1 MNGKEPHQMKR
12 ARHSSRH
19 SARFAVIAGCALL
32 AGIMASCGGTAPSS
46 TSSGTTFKIP
56 QSPVRAGQIDPPP
69 GSALTSGPIGANPS
83 KEHGVQLNVLSG
95 ILHDQPIYD
104 GNFADPFALRTP
116 NTLYIY
122 ASSSG
127 PSRDNPAANVPVI
140 GLARDNGF
148 AGQFLGDAL
157 PTLPKWTV
165 SGFQWGPAVWARP
178 DGTYV
183 LYYSTP
189 ATIPLG
195 CLATPPA
202 TGCVRTTT
210 GETAAACISRAT
222 ATNPAGPFTDNS
234 SSAFICPIDEGGAI
248 DPSVFVSSNGTAYL
262 LWKSDGDCC
271 HKPTVIYSQQLSADG
286 LSTVGPPHPM
296 IGATQPWEGGLVE
309 GPSMIEENSDF
320 WLFYSAN
327 TWGNSHYGIGI
338 ARCVSAI
345 GPCTKPLAHAWLAS
359 DGNDQGPGGQE
370 FYTTGP
376 LVWMVRHSLAPGQ
389 SGNGA
394 QRGLYLSL
402 LAFPNG
408 QLPRLA
414 AAAPAAAL
422 AEAVV
427 YYGDPSLPKSAQ
439 ADYLELMRKVGGSL
453 SATSNAGLIT
463 DASVACDAL
472 GNGKKVGSI
481 LTTLKGRDLDT
492 FDSHLLI
499 LLAAEYQCPSRTTQA
514 TQVMVASL
522 NQSAATT

>member
-1 MNGKEPHQMKR
+1 MKW
-12 ARHSSRH
+12 ARHSGRY
-19 SARFAVIAGCALL
+19 RLCAVGCALL
-32 AGIMASCGGTAPSS
+32 ACIMASCGGSAPSS
-46 TSSGTTFKIP
+46 TGSAPTVRIQIP
-56 QSPVRAGQIDPPP
+56 RSPVRAGQIDPPP
-69 GSALTSGPIGANPS
+69 GSSLTSGPIGAHPS
-83 KEHGVQLNVLSG
+83 REHGVQLNVISG
-95 ILHDQPIYD
+95 VLNDQPIYD

-127 PSRDNPAANVPVI
+127 PSRNNPAANVPVI
-140 GLARDNGF
+140 GLARNNGF

-157 PTLPKWTV
+157 PNLPKWTV
-165 SGFQWGPAVWARP
+165 PGFQWGPSVWARP

-202 TGCVRTTT
+202 TGCVHAAA
-210 GETAAACISRAT
+210 GETSAACISRAT
-222 ATNPAGPFTDNS
+222 ATNPAGPFSDNS
-234 SSAFICPIDEGGAI
+234 SAPFICPIDQGGAI
-248 DPSVFVSSNGTAYL
+248 DPSVFVSSDGTAFL

-309 GPSMIEENSDF
+309 GPSMIEENNDF

-327 TWGNSHYGIGI
+327 TWGNSHYGIGL
-338 ARCVSAI
+338 ARCASAI
-345 GPCTKPLAHAWLAS
+345 GPCTKPLDHSWLATNGI
-359 DGNDQGPGGQE
+359 DRGPGGQE

-389 SGNGA
+389 SGNSA

-402 LAFPNG
+402 LAFPIG

-414 AAAPAAAL
+414 AAAPSAAL
-422 AEAVV
+422 AAAVV
-427 YYGDPSLPKSAQ
+427 YYGDPSLPKAPQ
-439 ADYLELMRKVGGSL
+439 ADYLDLMHKVGGSL
-453 SATSNAGLIT
+453 AATSNTALIA
-463 DASVACDAL
+463 DASLTCDAL
-472 GNGKKVGSI
+472 SKGKNVGAI
-481 LTTLKGRDLDT
+481 LTTLKGRGLDT
-492 FDSHLLI
+492 FDSHLVI
-499 LLAAEYQCPSRTTQA
+499 LLATEYQCPSRTTQA
-514 TQVMVASL
+514 TAVMVASL
-522 NQSAATT
+522 NQTSATS

>member
-1 MNGKEPHQMKR
+1 MTSAKHFSHHSVR
-12 ARHSSRH
+12 A
-19 SARFAVIAGCALL
+19 AGIAAFALVAC
-32 AGIMASCGGTAPSS
+32 IMASCGGNAPSS
-46 TSSGTTFKIP
+46 GSTATVASIKLPKTV
-56 QSPVRAGQIDPPP
+56 VRAGQIDPPP
-69 GSALTSGPIGANPS
+69 GSSLTSGPIGADPA
-83 KEHGVQLNVLSG
+83 KEHGVQLNVISG
-95 ILHDQPIYD
+95 ILNDQPIYD

-127 PSRDNPAANVPVI
+127 PSRNNPAANVPII

-148 AGQFLGDAL
+148 AGKFAGDAL
-157 PTLPKWTV
+157 PTPPKWTV
-165 SGFQWGPAVWARP
+165 PAFQWGPAVWARS

-222 ATNPAGPFTDNS
+222 ATNAAGPFTDNS
-234 SSAFICPIDEGGAI
+234 SSAFICPIDQGGAI
-248 DPSVFVSSNGTAYL
+248 DPSVFVSSNGTPYL

-271 HKPTVIYSQQLSADG
+271 HKPTVIYSQQLAADG

-296 IGATQPWEGGLVE
+296 IGASQPWEGGLVE
-309 GPSMIEENSDF
+309 GPSMIEEHNDF

-327 TWGNSHYGIGI
+327 TWGNSHYGIGL
-338 ARCVSAI
+338 ARCASAI
-345 GPCTKPLAHAWLAS
+345 GPCTKPLDHAWLAS
-359 DGNDQGPGGQE
+359 DGNDKGPGGQE

-389 SGNGA
+389 AGNNA
-394 QRGLYLSL
+394 ERGLYLSL

-427 YYGDPSLPKSAQ
+427 YFGDPSLPKSPQ
-439 ADYLELMRKVGGSL
+439 ADYLELMRKVGPSL
-453 SATSNAGLIT
+453 SATSNSGLIA
-463 DASVACDAL
+463 DAGVACDAL
-472 GNGKKVGSI
+472 GNSKKVKAIIS
-481 LTTLKGRDLDT
+481 TLKGRDLDT
-492 FDSHLLI
+492 FDSHLVI
-499 LLAAEYQCPSRTTQA
+499 LLAAEYTCPARAAQA
-514 TQVMVASL
+514 TQVMVAAL
-522 NQSAATT
+522 NQTAATS

>member
-1 MNGKEPHQMKR
+1 MKR
-12 ARHSSRH
+12 AKHLSRY
-19 SARFAVIAGCALL
+19 SVRVAGIACCALVACIL
-32 AGIMASCGGTAPSS
+32 ASCGGSASSS
-46 TSSGTTFKIP
+46 TSSSTTIKIP
-56 QSPVRAGQIDPPP
+56 QSSVRAGQIDPPP
-69 GSALTSGPIGANPS
+69 GSSLTSGPIGANPS
-83 KEHGVQLNVLSG
+83 KERGVQLNVISG
-95 ILHDQPIYD
+95 ILNDQPIYD

-127 PSRDNPAANVPVI
+127 RSRDNPAANVPVI
-140 GLARDNGF
+140 GLARNKGF
-148 AGQFLGDAL
+148 AGQFLGDAM
-157 PTLPKWTV
+157 PNLPKWTV
-165 SGFQWGPAVWARP
+165 SGFQWGPSVWARP

-202 TGCVRTTT
+202 TGCVRTAT

-222 ATNPAGPFTDNS
+222 ATSPAGPFTDSS
-234 SSAFICPIDEGGAI
+234 SSAFICPIDQGGAI

-286 LSTVGPPHPM
+286 LSTVGPPHSM
-296 IGATQPWEGGLVE
+296 IGATQSWEGGLVE
-309 GPSMIEENSDF
+309 GPSMIEEHNDF

-327 TWGNSHYGIGI
+327 TWGNSHYGIGL
-338 ARCVSAI
+338 ARCASAI
-345 GPCTKPLAHAWLAS
+345 GPCTKPLDHAWLAT
-359 DGNDQGPGGQE
+359 DGNDKGPGGQE

-389 SGNGA
+389 TGNSA

-427 YYGDPSLPKSAQ
+427 YLGDPSLPKSPQ
-439 ADYLELMRKVGGSL
+439 AAYLDLMRKVGGAPA
-453 SATSNAGLIT
+453 ATDKARLIS
-463 DASVACDAL
+463 DANLTCDAL
-472 GNGKKVGSI
+472 GKNMNVGAI
-481 LTTLKGRDLDT
+481 LNTLKGRDLDT

-499 LLAAEYQCPSRTTQA
+499 LLAAEYQCPSRTNQA
-514 TQVMVASL
+514 TAVMVASL
-522 NQSAATT
+522 NQTSATS

>member
-1 MNGKEPHQMKR
+1 MKR

-222 ATNPAGPFTDNS
+222 ATNPAGPFTDNFELGVHLPYRRGRS
-234 SSAFICPIDEGGAI
+234 HRPQR
-248 DPSVFVSSNGTAYL
+248 VR
-262 LWKSDGDCC
+262 
-271 HKPTVIYSQQLSADG
+271 
-286 LSTVGPPHPM
+286 
-296 IGATQPWEGGLVE
+296 LVQWDRV
-309 GPSMIEENSDF
+309 PAVEE
-320 WLFYSAN
+320 
-327 TWGNSHYGIGI
+327 
-338 ARCVSAI
+338 R
-345 GPCTKPLAHAWLAS
+345 
-359 DGNDQGPGGQE
+359 
-370 FYTTGP
+370 
-376 LVWMVRHSLAPGQ
+376 
-389 SGNGA
+389 
-394 QRGLYLSL
+394 RGLLPQADRHLFPATVRRWPLDSGAASSHDRRYPALGGRLGRGAFDDRGEQRL
-402 LAFPNG
+402 LAVLLR
-408 QLPRLA
+408 Q
-414 AAAPAAAL
+414 
-422 AEAVV
+422 
-427 YYGDPSLPKSAQ
+427 
-439 ADYLELMRKVGGSL
+439 YLG
-453 SATSNAGLIT
+453 
-463 DASVACDAL
+463 
-472 GNGKKVGSI
+472 
-481 LTTLKGRDLDT
+481 
-492 FDSHLLI
+492 
-499 LLAAEYQCPSRTTQA
+499 
-514 TQVMVASL
+514 
-522 NQSAATT
+522 

>member
-1 MNGKEPHQMKR
+1 MTRKKYFSQHSVR
-12 ARHSSRH
+12 A
-19 SARFAVIAGCALL
+19 
-32 AGIMASCGGTAPSS
+32 AGIVGFALVACMMASCGGNAPRSVGTATVRGIKLPNSV
-46 TSSGTTFKIP
+46 
-56 QSPVRAGQIDPPP
+56 VRAGQIDPPP
-69 GSALTSGPIGANPS
+69 GSSLTSGPIGANPA
-83 KEHGVQLNVLSG
+83 KEHGVQLNVISG
-95 ILHDQPIYD
+95 ILNDQPIYD

-127 PSRDNPAANVPVI
+127 PSRNNSAANVPVI
-140 GLARDNGF
+140 GLARNNGF
-148 AGQFLGDAL
+148 AGKFVGDAL
-157 PTLPKWTV
+157 PTPPKWTV
-165 SGFQWGPAVWARP
+165 PGFQWGPAVWARS

-195 CLATPPA
+195 CLGTPPA

-222 ATNPAGPFTDNS
+222 ATNPAGPFTDDS
-234 SSAFICPIDEGGAI
+234 SSAFICPIDQGGAI

-296 IGATQPWEGGLVE
+296 IGANQPWEGGLVE
-309 GPSMIEENSDF
+309 GPSMIEEHNDF

-327 TWGNSHYGIGI
+327 TWGNSHYGIGL

-345 GPCTKPLAHAWLAS
+345 GPCTKPLDHAWLAS
-359 DGNDQGPGGQE
+359 DGNDKGPGGQE

-389 SGNGA
+389 TGNGA

-402 LAFPNG
+402 LAFPVG

-427 YYGDPSLPKSAQ
+427 YIGDPSLPKASQ

-453 SATSNAGLIT
+453 SATKNAALIT
-463 DASVACDAL
+463 DASVACNAL
-472 GNGKKVGSI
+472 GKDKNVEAI
-481 LTTLKGRDLDT
+481 LTTLKGRGLDT
-492 FDSHLLI
+492 FDSHLVI
-499 LLAAEYQCPSRTTQA
+499 LLATEYQCPSRAAQA
-514 TQVMVASL
+514 TQVMVAAL
-522 NQSAATT
+522 NQSAVTS